1 MDARESL
8 LEANETAASLAGI
21 LYAKKS
27 PEDLQHW
34 IEDEIGNQSFI
45 ALVNLESNRG
55 KNINLVSFTM
65 KFVSAV
71 ALAYDATEEERV
83 ALESVAEK
91 NALKFVR
98 ALDNIFQLTSWTM
111 KETFRDQS
119 FEGLG
124 KALTIKVSVLDKGD
138 YCGLK

>member
-1 MDARESL
+1 MNARETL
-8 LEANETAASLAGI
+8 LQANEIAAGFAG
-21 LYAKKS
+21 LQYAKKS

-45 ALVNLESNRG
+45 ALVKLDSSRG
-55 KNINLVSFTM
+55 LKKNFVVFNM
-65 KFVSAV
+65 KLVSAV
-71 ALAYDATEEERV
+71 ALAYDSTEEERIE
-83 ALESVAEK
+83 LEAIAEN

-98 ALDNIFQLTSWTM
+98 ALENIIDISGWTM

-124 KALTIKVSVLDKGD
+124 KALTIKVSLLDKGD